1 VMPRLISISRSFAMT
16 RIVVLLKDIVDLNEM
31 KIDPSTRKPSLEG
44 VKRRI
49 SDLDKRALEAA
60 IRLKEAHGGEIT
72 TLSVGNPKTRTV
84 MLEALAMGA
93 DASYIV
99 NDGSLT
105 GLDALVT
112 SKVLKAALEK
122 IGDYDL
128 ILGGEMSLDSLS
140 AQIGPRLAELLDLP
154 ILTYVK
160 SMDLVEGRLRAVR
173 DLEDVDE
180 VVEVELPA
188 IVSVVREVN
197 EPRIP
202 SLMNIMKAKR
212 KPTEEWE
219 ASSLGLAAEEI
230 NAASSVEVLDVTTP
244 LVERKRIVIEA
255 ETVEDAAAKLAE
267 AIIAEGVLES

>member
-31 KIDPSTRKPSLEG
+31 KIDPSTRKPSLDG

-60 IRLKEAHGGEIT
+60 IRLKEAYGGEIA
-72 TLSVGNPKTRTV
+72 TLSVGGAKTRTV

-105 GLDALVT
+105 GLDVLAT

-122 IGDYDL
+122 IGGYDI
-128 ILGGEMSLDSLS
+128 ILSGEMSLDSLS

-160 SMDLVEGRLRAVR
+160 KMDLVEGRLRAER

-180 VVEVELPA
+180 VVEVDMPA

-219 ASSLGLAAEEI
+219 AASLGLAAEEI
-230 NAASSVEVLDVTTP
+230 KAASSVEILEVTAP